1 MSATDQNPAI
11 FPDLLRDKKIMYVHG
26 FCSSAFP
33 EGGTIERLKR
43 AFPCATVVAEDI
55 PLHPQEGLAML
66 QEMTAREQPDLIVG
80 SSMGGMYAEQ
90 LKGFD
95 RILINPA
102 FRMGDTM
109 QEHGFMG
116 PQTYFKPRR
125 DGVQHFIVTE
135 ELVQAYRDLSAQC
148 FQNITP
154 EEQRHVFGLFG
165 EQDPLVH
172 TWDLFCTHYPQAV
185 RCRGGHQLDDFMF
198 LHGMLPMIR
207 EIAARQA
214 VVPPANE

>member
-1 MSATDQNPAI
+1 MNVTQQPLAI
-11 FPDLLRDKKIMYVHG
+11 FPDLMRGKKIMYVHG

-33 EGGTIERLKR
+33 EGGTIARLKS
-43 AFPCATVVAEDI
+43 AFPHATVVAEDI
-55 PLHPQEGLAML
+55 PLHPKEGLPML
-66 QEMTAREQPDLIVG
+66 QEMAAREQPDLIVG
-80 SSMGGMYAEQ
+80 SSMGGMYAEL

-116 PQTYFKPRR
+116 PQTYFKPRQ

-135 ELVQAYRDLSAQC
+135 ELVQAYRDLTAQC

-154 EEQRHVFGLFG
+154 EEQRRVFGLFG

-172 TWDLFCTHYPQAV
+172 TWDLFCAHYPQAV
-185 RCRGGHQLDDFMF
+185 RCQGGHQLDEFMF

-207 EIAARQA
+207 EIAARQEA
-214 VVPPANE
+214 VPPAGQ